1 MNLLRIGT
9 RCSRLSL
16 RQTSL
21 AECFLRERLGDEFS
35 RFSLVKI
42 TTSGDRILDKALYDI
57 GGKGLFTKELDLAL
71 LDDRIDLAVHS
82 AKDIESILP
91 NGLVIACYLPRGDR
105 RDCLITAQNSLCAS
119 VRDDGVACLLGLAK
133 GSLLGTASPRR
144 RALVRLLRNDLE
156 ITLLRGNIDRRLAS
170 LSSGAN
176 EAIILASC
184 ALERL
189 DDCKDKSISKDKSI
203 TMSKLDED
211 SFVPAAGQGAIAIVV
226 RESDSH
232 LREKLRAISDHDCQ
246 IEVSAER
253 AFLRQIGGS
262 CHTPLGASARLRR
275 ARQDKTSAASSAAS
289 SDASLDEIAELS
301 LCAFVIEGGSKKQ
314 LRLSEF
320 GKANSP
326 IGLEQAELLGMRMA
340 KELGGASCQP
350 DGEKLELTQDTTIA
364 V

>member
-21 AECFLRERLGDEFS
+21 AECFLRERLGDGFS

-91 NGLVIACYLPRGDR
+91 NGLVIASYLPRGDR
-105 RDCLITAQNSLCAS
+105 RDCLITAQNSLCSS
-119 VRDDGVACLLGLAK
+119 VRDDGVECLLGLAK

-144 RALVRLLRNDLE
+144 RALVRQLRDDLE

-189 DDCKDKSISKDKSI
+189 DDCKDNFKDKSI

-226 RESDSH
+226 RESDNH
-232 LREKLRAISDHDCQ
+232 LREKLRAISDRDCQ

-275 ARQDKTSAASSAAS
+275 ARQDKTSTAS
-289 SDASLDEIAELS
+289 SDEITELS

-320 GKANSP
+320 GKANAP

-340 KELGGASCQP
+340 KELGGASRQP
-350 DGEKLELTQDTTIA
+350 DDELELTQDTTIA